1 MGLTLELAGLATG
14 FEVSARRRSGG
25 DPTPME
31 AILGAIGDLCRR
43 ARIPRIDAPAAPP
56 GFGLVLAR
64 PG

>member
-1 MGLTLELAGLATG
+1 
-14 FEVSARRRSGG
+14 
-25 DPTPME
+25 ME

-43 ARIPRIDAPAAPP
+43 ARIPRVVAPAAPP